1 MAGVPLRHEGNID
14 VATASPRP
22 GEDLPGQPLREIFL
36 SESYIPL
43 PITTEPLTLNV
54 DGGGRAC
61 YEIGLGL
68 RAGQPKK
75 EGGRIM
81 TIVAISREMGSGGYE
96 IGAAVAKALNF
107 EYVNRQILLEA
118 AHAHGVPE
126 ATLVDVVERRPSLWE
141 RFDAE
146 RRRYLT
152 FLEAAY
158 YAFAE
163 RGNLVTASRS
173 GPFFVRDVR
182 HALKVR
188 IMAPVEVRVRRVMAQ
203 ERLDQ
208 KAATAKV
215 RAYDR
220 EMSGRIDYLFGVDWT
235 QPENYDLVINTSG
248 RCLGILH
255 GPLGGGGPPPAVPA
269 HAGVATEGPRPQPG
283 GAGPRRHRHGP
294 GDPAPQCRGHRPGGP
309 RGADGHRFSP
319 AVLEAA
325 ADVAKRVPG
334 VASVSCETVE
344 IPRVYPGPIM

>member
-1 MAGVPLRHEGNID
+1 
-14 VATASPRP
+14 
-22 GEDLPGQPLREIFL
+22 
-36 SESYIPL
+36 
-43 PITTEPLTLNV
+43 
-54 DGGGRAC
+54 
-61 YEIGLGL
+61 
-68 RAGQPKK
+68 
-75 EGGRIM
+75 M

-96 IGAAVAKALNF
+96 IGAAVAKALHC
-107 EYVNRQILLEA
+107 EYVDRQILLEA

-126 ATLVDVVERRPSLWE
+126 ATLVDVVERRLTHWDHL
-141 RFDAE
+141 DAE

-203 ERLDQ
+203 ARLDQ

-220 EMSGRIDYLFGVDWT
+220 EMAGRIDYLFGLDWT
-235 QPENYDLVINTSG
+235 RPENYDLVINTRDDAWEFYTDLLVAAARHPRYQPTPESRQKVGDLSLAAQVRAAIATDPGTHYLKVEVTAQAG
-248 RCLGILH
+248 RVALT
-255 GPLGGGGPPPAVPA
+255 
-269 HAGVATEGPRPQPG
+269 GVV
-283 GAGPRRHRHGP
+283 
-294 GDPAPQCRGHRPGGP
+294 
-309 RGADGHRFSP
+309 FSP
-319 AVLEAA
+319 AAREAA

-334 VASVSCETVE
+334 VASASCEAME
-344 IPRVYPGPIM
+344 FPGGFPSAFM

>member
-1 MAGVPLRHEGNID
+1 
-14 VATASPRP
+14 
-22 GEDLPGQPLREIFL
+22 
-36 SESYIPL
+36 
-43 PITTEPLTLNV
+43 
-54 DGGGRAC
+54 
-61 YEIGLGL
+61 
-68 RAGQPKK
+68 
-75 EGGRIM
+75 M
-81 TIVAISREMGSGGYE
+81 TVVAISREMGSGGYE

-118 AHAHGVPE
+118 AHVHGVSE
-126 ATLVDVVERRPSLWE
+126 AALVDVVERRPSLWE

-146 RRRYLT
+146 RRRYLS

-173 GPFFVRDVR
+173 GPFFVRDVQ

-203 ERLDQ
+203 DHLDQ

-220 EMSGRIDYLFGVDWT
+220 EMAGRIDYLFGVDWT
-235 QPENYDLVINTSG
+235 RPENYDLVLNTQDDAWDFYTDLLVVAARHPRYRPTPESLQKVRDLSLAAQVRAAIATDPVTQRLNVEVAAQAG
-248 RCLGILH
+248 SVVLTGI
-255 GPLGGGGPPPAVPA
+255 V
-269 HAGVATEGPRPQPG
+269 
-283 GAGPRRHRHGP
+283 
-294 GDPAPQCRGHRPGGP
+294 
-309 RGADGHRFSP
+309 FSP
-319 AVLEAA
+319 SVLDAA

-334 VASVSCETVE
+334 VVGVSCETVE

>member
-1 MAGVPLRHEGNID
+1 
-14 VATASPRP
+14 
-22 GEDLPGQPLREIFL
+22 
-36 SESYIPL
+36 
-43 PITTEPLTLNV
+43 
-54 DGGGRAC
+54 
-61 YEIGLGL
+61 
-68 RAGQPKK
+68 
-75 EGGRIM
+75 M

-96 IGAAVAKALNF
+96 IGAAVAKVLNF

-163 RGNLVTASRS
+163 KGNLVTASRS

-188 IMAPVEVRVRRVMAQ
+188 IMAPVEVRVRRVMA
-203 ERLDQ
+203 ETRLDQ

-235 QPENYDLVINTSG
+235 QPENYDLVINTTDDAWEFYTDLLVAAARHPRYQPTPES
-248 RCLGILH
+248 RQKVRDLSLAAQVRAALANDPWTQSLNIEVT
-255 GPLGGGGPPPAVPA
+255 AQ
-269 HAGVATEGPRPQPG
+269 AGHVVLKGVV
-283 GAGPRRHRHGP
+283 
-294 GDPAPQCRGHRPGGP
+294 
-309 RGADGHRFSP
+309 FSP
-319 AVLEAA
+319 AVLMAA
-325 ADVAKRVPG
+325 TALAQRVPG
-334 VASVSCETVE
+334 VTSVACGAEE
-344 IPRVYPGPIM
+344 IPPYAGPIM

>member
-1 MAGVPLRHEGNID
+1 
-14 VATASPRP
+14 
-22 GEDLPGQPLREIFL
+22 
-36 SESYIPL
+36 
-43 PITTEPLTLNV
+43 
-54 DGGGRAC
+54 
-61 YEIGLGL
+61 
-68 RAGQPKK
+68 
-75 EGGRIM
+75 M

-126 ATLVDVVERRPSLWE
+126 ATLEDVVARRPSLWE

-203 ERLDQ
+203 EQMDQ
-208 KAATAKV
+208 KTTAAKV

-220 EMSGRIDYLFGVDWT
+220 EMAGRIDYLFGVDWT
-235 QPENYDLVINTSG
+235 RPENYDLVINTSNDAWTFYTDLLVAAARHPQYQPTPESLQKVRDLSLAAQVRAAIATDPTTQHLNVEVTAQGG
-248 RCLGILH
+248 RVALT
-255 GPLGGGGPPPAVPA
+255 
-269 HAGVATEGPRPQPG
+269 GVVY
-283 GAGPRRHRHGP
+283 
-294 GDPAPQCRGHRPGGP
+294 
-309 RGADGHRFSP
+309 SP

-325 ADVAKRVPG
+325 GNVAKRVPG
-334 VASVSCETVE
+334 VASVSCEAVE
-344 IPRVYPGPIM
+344 IPRMYPGPIM

>member
-1 MAGVPLRHEGNID
+1 
-14 VATASPRP
+14 
-22 GEDLPGQPLREIFL
+22 
-36 SESYIPL
+36 
-43 PITTEPLTLNV
+43 
-54 DGGGRAC
+54 
-61 YEIGLGL
+61 
-68 RAGQPKK
+68 
-75 EGGRIM
+75 M

-118 AHAHGVPE
+118 AHAYGVPE
-126 ATLVDVVERRPSLWE
+126 AKLVDVVERRPSLWE

-146 RRRYLT
+146 RGRYLS

-188 IMAPVEVRVRRVMAQ
+188 IMAPFEVRVRRVMAQ
-203 ERLDQ
+203 ERLDP

-220 EMSGRIDYLFGVDWT
+220 EMSGRIDYLFGLDWAR
-235 QPENYDLVINTSG
+235 PEHYDLVINTGDDAWEFYADFLVAAARHPQYQPTPESQQKVRDLSLAAQVRAAIATDPG
-248 RCLGILH
+248 TQNLNVEVTAQTGHVVLR
-255 GPLGGGGPPPAVPA
+255 
-269 HAGVATEGPRPQPG
+269 GVV
-283 GAGPRRHRHGP
+283 
-294 GDPAPQCRGHRPGGP
+294 
-309 RGADGHRFSP
+309 FSP

-325 ADVAKRVPG
+325 AAVARRLPG
-334 VASVSCETVE
+334 VRDVSCEAEE
-344 IPRVYPGPIM
+344 IPRGYPMM